1 MKKIIISMAAASLV
15 ATSAM
20 AADKGIDFTTTGQA
34 VVFYQTADTAGDDLF
49 DQSKASA
56 NIGIQLNNVAD
67 LKNGF
72 TLGTQLTYLGTA
84 GLEKNLVSGTMQ
96 NVGGVVSMNDS
107 TDEVALTKIYL
118 AKKVAN
124 TTVKIGRQE
133 LPKALSPLA
142 FSEGWNVFKNTYEA
156 ALLVNTDLP
165 NTTIVGA
172 YVGQSNKHSDLGSFT
187 DLTVSSTA
195 GALAVTKE
203 AYMLTVLNTSLPM
216 TTLTGSY
223 YALKGITAA
232 DSADAVW
239 LDAKVAGK
247 SLPMGLKAGLQVGS
261 IMPEASITSDTNVVG
276 LKAGVSP
283 MESLTVCG
291 AFTYVSGEK
300 DSAKH
305 IAAVKNTGTGVK
317 TPLYTQIVGNQ
328 NAIALDAKT
337 VMLKG
342 AYSLNKDSKIIA
354 QGSYTQ
360 AGSRN
365 LNGNGNDNTDLE
377 LLYTTKVSGM
387 NLLAGYLNVKND
399 NDDVAN
405 HIVRVVA
412 RYNF

>member
-107 TDEVALTKIYL
+107 TDEIALTKIYL

>member
-20 AADKGIDFTTTGQA
+20 AADKGIDFTTTGQ
-34 VVFYQTADTAGDDLF
+34 VVVYYQTADTAGDDLF

-56 NIGIQLNNVAD
+56 NIGIQLDNVAD

-133 LPKALSPLA
+133 LPKSLSPLA

-165 NTTIVGA
+165 NTVIVGA
-172 YVGQSNKHSDLGSFT
+172 YVGQSNKHSDLGTFT
-187 DLTVSSTA
+187 NLTVTTTA
-195 GALAVTKE
+195 GSLAVNKE
-203 AYMLTVLNTSLPM
+203 AYMLTVQNSSLPM
-216 TTLTGSY
+216 TTVTASY
-223 YALKGITAA
+223 YALKDITAA

-276 LKAGVSP
+276 VKAGVNP
-283 MESLTVCG
+283 MAGLTVCG
-291 AFTYVSGEK
+291 AFSYVSGEK
-300 DSAKH
+300 DSTKH

-317 TPLYTQIVGNQ
+317 TPLYTQMIGNQ
-328 NAIALDAKT
+328 DAIALDAKT

-342 AYSLNKDSKIIA
+342 AYSLNKDSQIIA

-360 AGSRN
+360 AGARN